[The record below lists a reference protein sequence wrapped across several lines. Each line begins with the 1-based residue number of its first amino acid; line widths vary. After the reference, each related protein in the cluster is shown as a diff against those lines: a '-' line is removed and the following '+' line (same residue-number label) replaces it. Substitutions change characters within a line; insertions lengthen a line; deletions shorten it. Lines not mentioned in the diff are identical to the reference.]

1 MFRGIST
8 INLDAKGRMA
18 MPSRHRESLAALCG
32 GRLVATIGILNR
44 CLLLYPLT
52 EWERIERDIQ
62 ALPSF
67 DHRAERIKHL
77 LIGHA
82 ADLEPDGSGRL
93 LLPRELREFAG
104 LEKHVCLV
112 GQGRKMEI
120 WDQPAWDRQRAAW
133 LDESADGPG
142 LPDALRTLAL

>member
-32 GRLVATIGILNR
+32 GRLVATIGIFNR

-52 EWERIERDIQ
+52 EWEQIERDIQ

-67 DHRAERIKHL
+67 DPRAERIKHL

-82 ADLEPDGSGRL
+82 GDLELDGSGRL
-93 LLPRELREFAG
+93 LLPRELREFAR

-120 WDQPAWDRQRAAW
+120 WDQPTWDRQRADW
-133 LDESADGPG
+133 LDESADGSE
-142 LPDALRTLAL
+142 LSDALRNLAL